1 MPLLIL
7 LITHGVLR
15 IPLLE
20 SQGTVILLFF
30 IWITSSQAILT
41 LTRLRQ
47 VASWKVSATMLLTL
61 LFIVFV
67 YLFAVESFT
76 AFLYPDPDEVERYFQ
91 AGHLPDRLFDLIIVG
106 ATVLTI
112 FGWVYVYMRAH
123 GRSMAV
129 PRFIEDIRVQLY
141 VLFMNRL
148 YVEQVYQRLGQL
160 AMRAL
165 HRYDRRTQGWS
176 QQ

>member
-1 MPLLIL
+1 M
-7 LITHGVLR
+7 
-15 IPLLE
+15 
-20 SQGTVILLFF
+20 
-30 IWITSSQAILT
+30 
-41 LTRLRQ
+41 
-47 VASWKVSATMLLTL
+47 
-61 LFIVFV
+61 
-67 YLFAVESFT
+67 
-76 AFLYPDPDEVERYFQ
+76 
-91 AGHLPDRLFDLIIVG
+91 IIVG

-112 FGWVYVYMRAH
+112 FGWVYLYMSSH

-165 HRYDRRTQGWS
+165 HRYDRRNQGWS